1 MSVRLARHLRV
12 DESVAEE
19 DLQVVQPLPYGQ
31 RPRGRRR
38 HRAFLSRPPARNR
51 LATRSRRDAGRTRT
65 AIGLGMKSPIPAKP
79 ESPFATRALSAMNQR
94 VPGLSWQ
101 ARVKSTDLGLCANAG
116 ISAVEILG
124 LTSVFGASQSRAR
137 IPDLRKSSQRALF
150 RFAIFGVREPP
161 ISPYRNLPRLHR
173 PSLAPLAEA
182 SASYEQ
188 TVRIDRLP

>member
-1 MSVRLARHLRV
+1 
-12 DESVAEE
+12 
-19 DLQVVQPLPYGQ
+19 
-31 RPRGRRR
+31 
-38 HRAFLSRPPARNR
+38 
-51 LATRSRRDAGRTRT
+51 
-65 AIGLGMKSPIPAKP
+65 
-79 ESPFATRALSAMNQR
+79 MNQF

-101 ARVKSTDLGLCANAG
+101 ARVKSTDLRLCANAG

-188 TVRIDRLP
+188 TVRIALFRDGSTRRIS

>member
-1 MSVRLARHLRV
+1 
-12 DESVAEE
+12 
-19 DLQVVQPLPYGQ
+19 
-31 RPRGRRR
+31 
-38 HRAFLSRPPARNR
+38 
-51 LATRSRRDAGRTRT
+51 
-65 AIGLGMKSPIPAKP
+65 
-79 ESPFATRALSAMNQR
+79 MNQR

-188 TVRIDRLP
+188 TVRIALFRDGSTRRISYLCCFSVAPKKAERLRRRAALRSAPTPDASPAI